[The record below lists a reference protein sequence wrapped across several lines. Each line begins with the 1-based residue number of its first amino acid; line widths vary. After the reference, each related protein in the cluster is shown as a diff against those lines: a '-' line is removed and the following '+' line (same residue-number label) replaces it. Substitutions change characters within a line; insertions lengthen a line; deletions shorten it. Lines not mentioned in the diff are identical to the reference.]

1 VEDPQAS
8 AIDSVV
14 DFSLGAR
21 RKGFLDLLDPGT
33 FYTRPSDLAVEPMQ
47 SMLDPLSELPLA
59 LSRHPFIAG
68 LVQQE
73 RQATTSPFGLAFAA
87 ARAKVLGLRVLIDGS
102 CLGPQEMGTQV
113 TLLAL
118 VRALAE
124 RADVADVGVALVS
137 AVPSYAAGVL
147 ALPNVRPVRWG
158 NGPVSDFGRA
168 DIGHRPMQPDASFDI
183 DAWREAADRILVSVL
198 DLIAYQ
204 IGSYHPSGAAW
215 LRYRDVMQRVV
226 NCVDGVAVISEDV
239 GVQVAT
245 ERLPVDP
252 TRLVVAPYGCDHLT
266 GAEPASVPLELLARG
281 YTAGEFLLTIGA
293 NYTHKNRD
301 LAVRTLQ
308 VLRNRGHKLS
318 LVLVGA
324 GVPHGSSRALEDRAR
339 GWDDDEVI
347 FVLPDVT
354 SEERNWLLRHA
365 SVVLY
370 PTGAEGF
377 GLVPF
382 EAARFGTPT
391 VYVPFGPLA
400 EVAGS
405 PPGLPSDW
413 DPEGMADSV
422 ERLIADPSAV
432 ERHVSATLAAGES
445 YTWARTADLLVSA
458 YRRLLSQPP
467 RSKGPREGP

>member
-1 VEDPQAS
+1 
-8 AIDSVV
+8 
-14 DFSLGAR
+14 
-21 RKGFLDLLDPGT
+21 
-33 FYTRPSDLAVEPMQ
+33 
-47 SMLDPLSELPLA
+47 
-59 LSRHPFIAG
+59 
-68 LVQQE
+68 
-73 RQATTSPFGLAFAA
+73 
-87 ARAKVLGLRVLIDGS
+87 
-102 CLGPQEMGTQV
+102 
-113 TLLAL
+113 
-118 VRALAE
+118 
-124 RADVADVGVALVS
+124 
-137 AVPSYAAGVL
+137 
-147 ALPNVRPVRWG
+147 
-158 NGPVSDFGRA
+158 
-168 DIGHRPMQPDASFDI
+168 MQPDAAFDV

-204 IGSYHPSGAAW
+204 IGSYHPSGEAW

-226 NCVDGVAVISEDV
+226 NRVDGVAVISEDV
-239 GVQVAT
+239 GVQVAS

-301 LAVRTLQ
+301 LAVRTLH
-308 VLRNRGHKLS
+308 VLWDRGHKLS